1 MKEIVIGERHV
12 GPGHPCFIIAEA
24 GSNHNGHL
32 EQAKELIK
40 VAAAAGVDAVKFQNF
55 KAAKLYT
62 RQAGESE
69 YLRQKKSI
77 YEIVEAM
84 EMPDAWVPEL
94 AGFCQEQGIIF
105 CSSPFDEAA
114 ADLLDPHVPFF
125 KIASYEM
132 AHLPLVRHVAAK
144 GKPVIIS
151 TGTAELEEVRQTV
164 EAFLAAG
171 NSRLAL
177 MQCTAKYPAPI
188 EALNIGAIS
197 TMKTEFA
204 IPVGLSDHS
213 RDPIIGPVTA
223 IGAGAD
229 IIEKHFTLSNDL
241 PGPDH
246 AYAVE
251 PDELKR
257 MVDAVRRAQAAMG
270 TGEKRVLEVEHE
282 LRDFARRYIFT
293 IKPVKKGEAF
303 TRDNVAV
310 LRKGRLAAGLPPER
324 WEEVLGKRAA
334 TNLETGAPVSEEDI
348 A

>member
-1 MKEIVIGERHV
+1 MKEIAIGGRSV
-12 GPGHPCFIIAEA
+12 GTGRSCFIIAEV
-24 GSNHNGHL
+24 GSNHNG
-32 EQAKELIK
+32 EIDQAKELIK
-40 VAAAAGVDAVKFQNF
+40 AAAAAGVDAVKFQNF
-55 KAAKLYT
+55 KAAKLYS
-62 RQAGESE
+62 RQAGESD

-84 EMPDAWVPEL
+84 EMPDSWVPEL
-94 AGFCQEQGIIF
+94 AAFCRAQEVIF

-114 ADLLDPHVPFF
+114 ADLLDPYVPFF
-125 KIASYEM
+125 KVASYEM
-132 AHLPLVRHVAAK
+132 GHLPLVRHVAAK

-151 TGTAELEEVRQTV
+151 TGTADLEEVRQTV
-164 EAFLAAG
+164 EAFLATG
-171 NSRLAL
+171 NRQLAL

-188 EALNIGAIS
+188 EALNIGAIR
-197 TMKTEFA
+197 TMKAEFA

-223 IGAGAD
+223 VGAGAD

-257 MVDAVRRAQAAMG
+257 MVAAIRLAEAAMG
-270 TGEKRVLEVEHE
+270 TGEKRVLEVEEE

-310 LRKGRLAAGLPPER
+310 LRKGKLVAGLPPER
-324 WEEVLGKRAA
+324 WEDVLGKRAA
-334 TNLETGAPVSEEDI
+334 ADLAADEPVRNGDI
-348 A
+348 T